1 MKCKNILCKSVD
13 FKKLLLFFF
22 FNFVS
27 ENFRT
32 LLDGVFLSIGYITFF
47 VFPFKSNSMFAIEHL
62 KNSSECK
69 E

>member
-13 FKKLLLFFF
+13 FKNCFVLFFF
-22 FNFVS
+22 SFVS
-27 ENFRT
+27 ENFLT